1 MRSGVTL
8 ADLREEILIEAGFST
23 DAGHAVFSE
32 QRLNQMINRTERLI
46 AHQYEWRSM
55 HFEEDVTV
63 PANTRYVDLPDDL
76 TFTMI
81 DSVSV
86 QFGSEWIDVKHGIS
100 QRERSLYNETQRA
113 TPIQRWEVVAP
124 GNEEFEVWPIGDT
137 AQTLRFVGTKS
148 FGAMKKDTDTCT
160 LDADVI
166 VMRVAAQIL
175 GRDNKE
181 DAALLL
187 DLSDS
192 HAKEITKRQG
202 AFKSEDIS
210 FGRKPSRPLRPG
222 IDYIP

>member
-8 ADLREEILIEAGFST
+8 ADLREEVLIEAGFST
-23 DAGHAVFSE
+23 DAGHSVFSE

-46 AHQYEWRSM
+46 AVQYEWASLN
-55 HFEEDVTV
+55 FEEDVTV
-63 PANTRYVDLPDDL
+63 PANTRYVDLPDLL

-81 DSVSV
+81 DRVTV
-86 QFGSEWIDVKHGIS
+86 AFGSEWIEVKHGIGD
-100 QRERSLYNETQRA
+100 RERSLYNETQRA

-124 GNEEFEVWPIGDT
+124 GNEEFEVWPVGAT
-137 AQTLRFVGTKS
+137 AQTLRFSGSKAFGT
-148 FGAMKKDTDTCT
+148 MEKDTDTCT

-192 HAKEITKRQG
+192 HAREITKRQG
-202 AFKSEDIS
+202 SYKAEDIS
-210 FGRKPSRPLRPG
+210 FGRRPSKPLRPG
-222 IDYIP
+222 VDYIP